1 MKSILI
7 KTKTGSIPVGVRP
20 YVLEWYRNVPT
31 PLYYISHGD
40 KVKAGRNS

>member
-20 YVLEWYRNVPT
+20 YVLEWYRNVHT
-31 PLYYISHGD
+31 PLYISLMEI
-40 KVKAGRNS
+40 K